1 MVMNPQDEQMN
12 KPRGGLLGLFDK
24 AMKADEDTGL
34 SPLQNFAA
42 ALDPLILKDLR
53 GGEGIRQQG
62 VQRAATMSKNKT
74 VDMLRQQGR
83 NDLADAVMNRT
94 IGPKEAFSVMQSEKA
109 ADTAFQ
115 RQKDLAAFSA
125 GLKAPAAPKLY
136 SEFAKLNADLQA
148 GNISKDQY
156 NASVQSFLNKNKM
169 SIRPFRDINRKK
181 TKVVTV
187 GSVKIGGD
195 NPISV
200 QSMTNTLTTDIEAT
214 INQIN
219 QITEAGGD
227 LVRVSCP
234 DKESTQA
241 LKKIIAPKKN
251 LSFSENF
258 FHMCFGKVPE
268 KEIVKAFDVSLILYA
283 EHSFNVS
290 TFTARTITSSLSDIH
305 GAITGAIASL
315 KGPLHG
321 GANEEV
327 MHMMKKI
334 KKPENALKWINNA
347 LKNKEVVMGFG
358 HRVYKSGDSRVPTM
372 REYFGKVAKIKKDKT
387 FEKIYD
393 IVEKVMIKKKNIHP
407 NVDYP
412 TGPTYHLMGFDTDF
426 FTPIFV
432 ISRITGW
439 SAHIMEQHAANKLIR
454 PLAKYKGSKH
464 RTVMQLN
471 QR

>member
-1 MVMNPQDEQMN
+1 MSDDI
-12 KPRGGLLGLFDK
+12 KKGLLGIIV
-24 AMKADEDTGL
+24 DETEISKVMPEINSLTYRGY
-34 SPLQNFAA
+34 AA
-42 ALDPLILKDLR
+42 QDLCARCDFEEVAYLILNKELPNKKQLK
-53 GGEGIRQQG
+53 EFKKELSKEI
-62 VQRAATMSKNKT
+62 TLSKNLINILKQIPKNSHPMDVART
-74 VDMLRQQGR
+74 
-83 NDLADAVMNRT
+83 AV
-94 IGPKEAFSVMQSEKA
+94 SVMGLEDKETRDNSPKA
-109 ADTAFQ
+109 NLRKAIRILAKTPTA
-115 RQKDLAAFSA
+115 LAAFYR
-125 GLKAPAAPKLY
+125 L
-136 SEFAKLNADLQA
+136 
-148 GNISKDQY
+148 
-156 NASVQSFLNKNKM
+156 
-169 SIRPFRDINRKK
+169 RK
-181 TKVVTV
+181 
-187 GSVKIGGD
+187 G
-195 NPISV
+195 
-200 QSMTNTLTTDIEAT
+200 
-214 INQIN
+214 
-219 QITEAGGD
+219 
-227 LVRVSCP
+227 
-234 DKESTQA
+234 
-241 LKKIIAPKKN
+241 KKIIAPKKN

-258 FHMCFGKVPE
+258 FHMCFGKVPN

-347 LKNKEVVMGFG
+347 LKNKDVVMGFG

-372 REYFGKVAKIKKDKT
+372 REYFKRVAIIKKDKT

-393 IVEKVMIKKKNIHP
+393 IVEKVMIKEKNIYP

-454 PLAKYKGSKH
+454 PLASYKGSKH
-464 RTVMQLN
+464 RKVIQLN

>member
-1 MVMNPQDEQMN
+1 MSDDI
-12 KPRGGLLGLFDK
+12 KKGLLGIVVDETEISKVMPEINSLTYRGYAAQDLCEACRFEEVAYLILNKDLPNSLQLKKFEKEEKNNRELSKNLYEIIKHMPKKSHPMDVARTAVSVMGLEDKETSDSSPEANLRK
-24 AMKADEDTGL
+24 AMRIFAKA
-34 SPLQNFAA
+34 P
-42 ALDPLILKDLR
+42 
-53 GGEGIRQQG
+53 
-62 VQRAATMSKNKT
+62 
-74 VDMLRQQGR
+74 
-83 NDLADAVMNRT
+83 
-94 IGPKEAFSVMQSEKA
+94 
-109 ADTAFQ
+109 TA
-115 RQKDLAAFSA
+115 LAAF
-125 GLKAPAAPKLY
+125 Y
-136 SEFAKLNADLQA
+136 R
-148 GNISKDQY
+148 
-156 NASVQSFLNKNKM
+156 
-169 SIRPFRDINRKK
+169 IRN
-181 TKVVTV
+181 
-187 GSVKIGGD
+187 G
-195 NPISV
+195 
-200 QSMTNTLTTDIEAT
+200 
-214 INQIN
+214 
-219 QITEAGGD
+219 
-227 LVRVSCP
+227 
-234 DKESTQA
+234 
-241 LKKIIAPKKN
+241 KKIIKPKKS
-251 LSFSENF
+251 LTFSENF
-258 FHMCFGKVPE
+258 FYMCFGKVPQ

-334 KKPENALKWINNA
+334 KKPENALKWINKA
-347 LKNKEVVMGFG
+347 LDNKDVVMGFG

-372 REYFGKVAKIKKDKT
+372 REYFGKVAKIKKDKI

-439 SAHIMEQHAANKLIR
+439 SAHIMEQHASNKLIR
-454 PLAKYKGSKH
+454 PLASYKGNKH
-464 RTVMQLN
+464 RKVVNLN

>member
-1 MVMNPQDEQMN
+1 MSDEI
-12 KPRGGLLGLFDK
+12 KKGLLGIVV
-24 AMKADEDTGL
+24 DETEVSKVMPEINSLTYRGY
-34 SPLQNFAA
+34 AA
-42 ALDPLILKDLR
+42 QDLCEYCRFEEVAYLILNKDLPNSIQLKQFEKEER
-53 GGEGIRQQG
+53 NNREL
-62 VQRAATMSKNKT
+62 SKNLYEIIKNIPKKSHPMDVART
-74 VDMLRQQGR
+74 
-83 NDLADAVMNRT
+83 AV
-94 IGPKEAFSVMQSEKA
+94 SVMGLEDEETTDSSPEANMRKTLRIFA
-109 ADTAFQ
+109 KTPTA
-115 RQKDLAAFSA
+115 LAAF
-125 GLKAPAAPKLY
+125 Y
-136 SEFAKLNADLQA
+136 
-148 GNISKDQY
+148 
-156 NASVQSFLNKNKM
+156 
-169 SIRPFRDINRKK
+169 R
-181 TKVVTV
+181 
-187 GSVKIGGD
+187 
-195 NPISV
+195 
-200 QSMTNTLTTDIEAT
+200 
-214 INQIN
+214 
-219 QITEAGGD
+219 
-227 LVRVSCP
+227 VRNG
-234 DKESTQA
+234 
-241 LKKIIAPKKN
+241 KKIIKPKKE
-251 LSFSENF
+251 LSFAENF
-258 FHMCFGKVPE
+258 FNMCFGKVPQ

-327 MHMMKKI
+327 MHMMRKI

-347 LKNKEVVMGFG
+347 LKNKDVVMGFG

-454 PLAKYKGSKH
+454 PLAKYKGNKH
-464 RTVMQLN
+464 RKVMELN
-471 QR
+471 YR